1 MPDFDTRK
9 PQEPNEPNGPRVEL
23 IANRLRTM
31 LIGGVIV
38 LCVIGAVAFAL
49 LYSFVG
55 PGGPQLEPLGEV
67 QNGKIAFTR
76 CWSSCVIYAMNAD
89 GSGQDVLTSFSK
101 PGENMPVWSPD
112 GEKIAFV
119 SSSAYDYESRG
130 DIYVMNADGS
140 DQTRLTNDASSYDP
154 VAWSPDGEK
163 IAFVS
168 SSDIYVMNADG
179 SDQTRL
185 TSTTETED
193 VEGHANALA
202 WSPDSAKIALQVQ
215 TTKHSG
221 SASAAASAPVYRKS
235 GIYVVNADGSGQQTS
250 LMNAEYSDSPAWSPD
265 GEKIAFLDSSTS
277 AYSTFDI
284 YVMNSEGS
292 GKTRLTNSPG
302 HDVSPAWSPDGT
314 KIVFSYD
321 GIKRNND
328 IYVMNADGTGRTR
341 LTHHTD
347 GAPTSESQPTW
358 SPNGEK
364 IAFVA
369 SLSSSDPS
377 EESSRICVM
386 NADGSG
392 QTCFADDVNPPYDT
406 NANIS
411 WGRK

>member
-1 MPDFDTRK
+1 
-9 PQEPNEPNGPRVEL
+9 
-23 IANRLRTM
+23 
-31 LIGGVIV
+31 
-38 LCVIGAVAFAL
+38 
-49 LYSFVG
+49 
-55 PGGPQLEPLGEV
+55 
-67 QNGKIAFTR
+67 
-76 CWSSCVIYAMNAD
+76 
-89 GSGQDVLTSFSK
+89 
-101 PGENMPVWSPD
+101 
-112 GEKIAFV
+112 
-119 SSSAYDYESRG
+119 
-130 DIYVMNADGS
+130 
-140 DQTRLTNDASSYDP
+140 
-154 VAWSPDGEK
+154 
-163 IAFVS
+163 
-168 SSDIYVMNADG
+168 
-179 SDQTRL
+179 
-185 TSTTETED
+185 
-193 VEGHANALA
+193 
-202 WSPDSAKIALQVQ
+202 
-215 TTKHSG
+215 
-221 SASAAASAPVYRKS
+221 
-235 GIYVVNADGSGQQTS
+235 VVNADGSGQQTS